1 MLVMKE
7 PILCVKWLLKKES
20 VIILINGIAN
30 VIICLLLIVWFY
42 ILGNCALM
50 FANIQFYLSFNYCAS
65 IVLSLIMLK
74 TAYMFIFKLNLNKG
88 EKNGNI

>member
-1 MLVMKE
+1 MLEMKE
-7 PILCVKWLLKKES
+7 PILCVKWLSKKES
-20 VIILINGIAN
+20 AIILINVIAN

-50 FANIQFYLSFNYCAS
+50 FANIPFYLSFNYCAS

-74 TAYMFIFKLNLNKG
+74 TAYMFIFQLNLNKG
-88 EKNGNI
+88 E